1 MRAEQQKQEL
11 EISVA
16 RAHGT
21 RILFVFLQTGLGVSA
36 CRIRKCCLEIRSQTW
51 ATNKAKSGSSSLH
64 PFSRPSLSPLTKGAG
79 DRESSGVSKECK
91 GMQRLN

>member
-36 CRIRKCCLEIRSQTW
+36 CRIRKRCLEIRSQT
-51 ATNKAKSGSSSLH
+51 TNKAKSGSSSLH